1 MFTNWKL
8 REELNQ
14 EVYFKIQIQ
23 KNTYL
28 QEIRIAQLSSILC
41 NKHLS
46 INFQPPKKKDPK
58 SLPKIH
64 IKCVEVLEVSTEG
77 GLHTSK
83 PLVCYF
89 SILERSFFNKG
100 SSNLNRP
107 TRFKLTALKAHAS
120 TEKTY
125 LLDLPQGRCHCWEG
139 KEARLEWEKTRALFT
154 YERYRMHWRC
164 NPHFP

>member
-1 MFTNWKL
+1 M
-8 REELNQ
+8 
-14 EVYFKIQIQ
+14 Q

-46 INFQPPKKKDPK
+46 INFQPKKKKKDPK

-89 SILERSFFNKG
+89 SIPERSFF
-100 SSNLNRP
+100 
-107 TRFKLTALKAHAS
+107 
-120 TEKTY
+120 
-125 LLDLPQGRCHCWEG
+125 
-139 KEARLEWEKTRALFT
+139 
-154 YERYRMHWRC
+154 
-164 NPHFP
+164 